1 MGPFS
6 QDFTGDLV
14 DAGGGATGATRDV
27 HPTDFDT
34 TGKPK

>member
-14 DAGGGATGATRDV
+14 DVGAARPVPTRDV